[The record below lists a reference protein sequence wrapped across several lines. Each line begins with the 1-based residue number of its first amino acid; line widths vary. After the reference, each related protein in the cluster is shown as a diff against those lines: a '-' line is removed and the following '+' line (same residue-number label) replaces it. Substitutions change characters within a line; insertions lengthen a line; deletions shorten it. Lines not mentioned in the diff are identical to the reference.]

1 VEIAVTN
8 IVNPASFLS
17 GTKGEPVSHDCL
29 ETIEAVYSSRPD
41 LKEEPLEDA
50 EGSRYADGSSFV

>member
-17 GTKGEPVSHDCL
+17 GTTREQVSHDCS
-29 ETIEAVYSSRPD
+29 ETIEAVYSSRLD
-41 LKEEPLEDA
+41 LKDEPLEDA
-50 EGSRYADGSSFV
+50 EGSWYADGSSFV